1 MNEKWFSYAVSLSIM
16 LIFINAFITIG
27 ASQQNPDGSYNL
39 FLTGLENSNFS
50 YQTTK
55 DNSGFE
61 IEATLGD
68 SSQTPT
74 NEQGYQ
80 PVKRTS
86 DGQTAA
92 FNAFDAI
99 ITMALGVELIMLT
112 LAVIFFPVAPIFYAI
127 AGFAFF
133 IKAIAAAWLGSMVV
147 RQIFFGRN
155 F

>member
-1 MNEKWFSYAVSLSIM
+1 MNEKWFAYAVSLSIM

-27 ASQQNPDGSYNL
+27 ASQQNPDGSYNV
-39 FLTGLENSNFS
+39 FLTGLENSNYS

-55 DNSGFE
+55 SNSSFG

-86 DGQTAA
+86 DGKTTA
-92 FNAFDAI
+92 FNAFDTI
-99 ITMALGVELIMLT
+99 ISMALGVELIMLT
-112 LAVIFFPVAPIFYAI
+112 LTIIFPPVAPIFYAI
-127 AGFAFF
+127 AAFAFF
-133 IKAIAAAWLGSMVV
+133 VKAIAAAWLGSMVV